1 MLARGRISPAPSR
14 LEAGD
19 SGARGVTA
27 RVTRVGQVGGLGH
40 VRVRDGTTR
49 VGQVRGV
56 GHVSVRDGT
65 TRVRESPRNLR
76 PVIYH
81 VKVIK
86 ISNLSTL
93 QNFKMLRLNVEIISS
108 LQLIKISHSPL

>member
-14 LEAGD
+14 LEAGP

-49 VGQVRGV
+49 V
-56 GHVSVRDGT
+56 
-65 TRVRESPRNLR
+65 RETPRNLV
-76 PVIYH
+76 PVMYH
-81 VKVIK
+81 VKVIQ
-86 ISNLSTL
+86 ISNLSSL
-93 QNFKMLRLNVEIISS
+93 QNFKMLRLNIKIIFSQ
-108 LQLIKISHSPL
+108 QLIKIIHSLLKMAKLKTIPVFLDTFF

>member
-14 LEAGD
+14 LEAGP

-40 VRVRDGTTR
+40 VR
-49 VGQVRGV
+49 
-56 GHVSVRDGT
+56 VRDGT